1 MVKEDILRGLQVAL
15 SKGESL
21 EQAMYTFYNAG
32 YSKEDVEEA
41 AQALQTAI
49 SQQQPIIQSLTKTN
63 QQVQPTPQQKSAEQ
77 IRRVQFK
84 SQQVKPEL
92 PKVVQNVSGYE
103 EQKPEK
109 KINLRT
115 IMIII
120 LSVVLVLLFGAL
132 ISVFIFREGLLSSL
146 NNLF

>member
-32 YSKEDVEEA
+32 YNKEDVEEA